1 MPAGPIYSWVDPRTQ
16 PESIADI
23 IYTADWKEAPLLNI
37 LGFHKNNVDRL
48 IPAAPWPARK
58 PIWFDDTL
66 PPNATALTAGVTN
79 VATSL
84 PVTSGTGLYYRVG
97 DILQIQDTSASDA
110 HLEYVEVTAVAADSL
125 TVARDYPTKSGTG
138 VALGDTDKVVRITR
152 MAQELSS
159 PNPSFVTEVG
169 ESYNWVQIIED
180 TVTVSETSEVAAK
193 IGYTSEMDRRIAKR
207 FVNNGAAGT
216 LTQELENTFFHDL
229 RKARTSTEKGSMGG
243 FDTFVSSNVLNAS
256 AAVLTEDHLRE
267 MYRTIVQA
275 NGVLD
280 FMLMSLRTVD
290 YMDQLYDTRIRSTI
304 DENRGGSSISSV
316 MTSNGECYIIGH
328 RNCPD
333 NTIYFV
339 NRHECGWLP
348 YRPFM
353 VKTPPEDRDGR
364 TKRIIGEYT
373 FALTHEAH
381 FGKIHNFAY
390 A

>member
-37 LGFHKNNVDRL
+37 LGFHSNNVNRL

-66 PPNATALTAGVTN
+66 PPNSATLDGAHTDSVTTLT
-79 VATSL
+79 L
-84 PVTSGTGLYYRVG
+84 GTDEGQYFRVG
-97 DILQIQDTSASDA
+97 DILQVTDTSASGA
-110 HLEYVEVTAVAADSL
+110 HLEYVEVTAVADDS
-125 TVARDYPTKSGTG
+125 VDIARDYPTKSGTG
-138 VALGDTDKVVRITR
+138 VALGDTDVVTRVTR

-159 PNPSFVTEVG
+159 PNVSFVTEVG
-169 ESYNWVQIIED
+169 ESYNWVQILED

-216 LTQELENTFFHDL
+216 LVQELENTFFHDL
-229 RKARTSTEKGSMGG
+229 RKARSSTEKGSMGG
-243 FDTFVSSNVLNAS
+243 FETFVSTNVLNAS
-256 AAVLTEDHLRE
+256 AAALSEDHLRE

-275 NGVLD
+275 NGTLD
-280 FMLMSLRTVD
+280 FMLMSLKTVD
-290 YMDQLYDTRIRSTI
+290 YMDKLYEGRIRTTI
-304 DENRGGSSISSV
+304 DETRGGSAISSV

-348 YRPFM
+348 YRPFK
-353 VKTPPEDRDGR
+353 VITPPEDRDGM

-390 A
+390 S